1 MVSDNKPLLD
11 EINFPADLRK
21 LSKDKLTDLADE
33 LRKETVDAVSVTGGH
48 LGASLGVIEF
58 TVELEIVFEP
68 CIVPYI
74 SVLTTLLALT
84 FALTV
89 TNEG

>member
-48 LGASLGVIEF
+48 LGASLGVIE
-58 TVELEIVFEP
+58 
-68 CIVPYI
+68 
-74 SVLTTLLALT
+74 
-84 FALTV
+84 
-89 TNEG
+89 